1 MNAHTHLSAWI
12 HTHIHQPEH
21 RYTSVSLNTPTH
33 THIHQPEYTHT
44 SINLNTHTHPSA
56 WTLTHTSISLN
67 THTHQPEHTHPSAVQ
82 SKHALLGT
90 TESCTILHHSQQ
102 IRSMDEPRQSS
113 QTLLQHSPS
122 FTTDS
127 EQGSA
132 PSICSNTPAPFCII
146 HNRFWAWICFI
157 NPPWTLLHHFASFA
171 TDSEHG
177 AAQSAFYI
185 YSCITLHQWHQI
197 LSLQQPCQPSMNTP
211 APSSIIHNRFW
222 AWTSQLQTQSNK
234 NDTS

>member
-1 MNAHTHLSAWI
+1 MNTYAHPSAWTQIHICQPEHTHTYTHPSAWI
-12 HTHIHQPEH
+12 HTYIHKPEHTHTHTPISLNTHTHIHQPEH
-21 RYTSVSLNTPTH
+21 A
-33 THIHQPEYTHT
+33 
-44 SINLNTHTHPSA
+44 HPSA
-56 WTLTHTSISLN
+56 WT
-67 THTHQPEHTHPSAVQ
+67 HTHPSAVQ

-102 IRSMDEPRQSS
+102 ILSMDEPRQSS

-132 PSICSNTPAPFCII
+132 PSIRSNTPAPFCII
-146 HNRFWAWICFI
+146 HNRFWAWICLI

-211 APSSIIHNRFW
+211 APSSIIHNRFR
-222 AWTSQLQTQSNK
+222 AWISQLQTQSNK